1 MSLRNKFI
9 LLISSVV
16 MVSYG
21 ITFYRT
27 SQFQHEL
34 VLSQAVDQARMLSK
48 QVLLT
53 RKWVADHNGLFLL
66 KSPGVVAN
74 PFLSEPEI
82 TDTSGRRY
90 VKRNPAMVTREISE
104 YAASDGIASYRVTA
118 LKVINPLNK
127 PDPWEQKSLLAFADK
142 ETFEMFEV
150 NNQDGRQILRYIS
163 PLYMETSCLEC
174 HTERGNKVGDIRGG
188 LSMTIPLDRAL
199 ADINRNN
206 RMLFLIFV
214 ATILVVG
221 LALYLMVDLLVV
233 RRLSR
238 LSQAMDQYPQHP
250 PLPALLPDGN
260 DEVGHLSGKFR
271 DLCGRLETSQAELDR
286 TRKQVFQSE
295 KLAALGRLAA
305 GVAHEVNNPLGG
317 MLNCIKSMR
326 EAPED
331 SALSQ
336 RYLELIEKGLK
347 RIGNTVQQLLNFGRR
362 EPLRYSPVAVDS
374 LIKECFLLL
383 EYALKKITLHTELT
397 LREKKYPI
405 DSGALQ
411 QVIVNIFLNAVQA
424 MPEGGS
430 LTLKS
435 SEENGQ
441 IRLIFTD
448 TGTGIAEEDLPKI
461 FEPFFTTKGVGEGT
475 GLGLAVTYSLVQR
488 MQGRISVTSK
498 TGEGSSFIV
507 ELPVEPGTQDQE
519 GEKNV

>member
-16 MVSYG
+16 MISYG

-34 VLSQAVDQARMLSK
+34 VLSQAADQARMLSK

-66 KSPGVVAN
+66 KSPGVEAN
-74 PFLSEPEI
+74 PFLTDPEI
-82 TDTSGRRY
+82 TDTSGRHY

-104 YAASDGIASYRVTA
+104 YAASEGVAHYRVTA
-118 LKVINPLNK
+118 LKVINPLNE
-127 PDPWEQKSLLAFADK
+127 PDSWERESMMAFTDK
-142 ETFEMFEV
+142 KAFEV
-150 NNQDGRQILRYIS
+150 IKVGSRNGRRVLRYIS
-163 PLYMETSCLEC
+163 PLYMESSCLEC
-174 HTERGNKVGDIRGG
+174 HEEQENKVGDIRGG
-188 LSMTIPLDRAL
+188 LSLTIPLDRAL

-206 RMLFLIFV
+206 RMLFLIFM
-214 ATILVVG
+214 ATILAVG
-221 LALYLMVDLLVV
+221 FTLYLMVDLLVV

-238 LSQAMDQYPQHP
+238 LSLAMDQYPQLS
-250 PLPALLPDGN
+250 PLPAMLPKGN

-271 DLCGRLETSQAELDR
+271 DLCCRLETSQTELDR

-317 MLNCIKSMR
+317 MLNCIKSMQ

-331 SALSQ
+331 SALRR
-336 RYLELIEKGLK
+336 RYLGLIEKGLK

-362 EPLRYSPVAVDS
+362 EPLRYSRVTVDD

-383 EYALKKITLHTELT
+383 EYALKKITVHTELT
-397 LREKKYPI
+397 LGDNKYPI

-411 QVIVNIFLNAVQA
+411 QVVVNILLNAVQA
-424 MPEGGS
+424 MPHGGS
-430 LTLKS
+430 LTVAS
-435 SEENGQ
+435 REENGH
-441 IRLIFTD
+441 ILLAFTD
-448 TGTGIAEEDLPKI
+448 TGTGIGAEDLPKI
-461 FEPFFTTKGVGEGT
+461 FDPFFTTKDVGEGT

-488 MQGRISVTSK
+488 MQGMISVTSK
-498 TGEGSSFIV
+498 EGEGSCFIV
-507 ELPVEPGTQDQE
+507 GLPVEPDKQDQE
-519 GEKNV
+519 GEKNA